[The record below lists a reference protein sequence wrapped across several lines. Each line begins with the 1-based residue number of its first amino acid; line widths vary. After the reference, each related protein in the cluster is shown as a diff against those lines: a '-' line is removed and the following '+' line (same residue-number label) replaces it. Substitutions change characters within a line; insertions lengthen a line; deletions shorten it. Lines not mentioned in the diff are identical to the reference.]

1 MTPKNMRR
9 FLLLSLLAAVNA
21 AMADPPNLLQNR
33 YGPQP
38 YLERPELPPPG
49 STTTPARHEPPQLE
63 KRIWGLISVGKLNAA
78 QRAIAEAERDYPG
91 WRPSPP
97 MEQVIAEKRIWL
109 LIQAGKVTAARAAIA
124 DFERRFP
131 DWKSSASLRKAIA
144 AMRLNLDEVSLWH
157 LLGAGKMGALQAS
170 IQRMRTTH
178 PGWKPPAALITATHR
193 TQLDQ
198 RLTVLMKASEWQGV
212 IALATAHPHAFHWQR
227 PYRMT
232 DLAQAYAQTG
242 QAAHAAVL
250 YQGLLNRAAVP
261 KVMPLLREITV
272 LPAREAL
279 PLFARASRRF
289 PGLAQAI
296 AAVRLNYLLAAAARL
311 HNAGDDAGA
320 WQLLQPE
327 AARIRSA
334 HRVGAAA
341 LAGSILASLGQ
352 QRAAAEWWKDAAL
365 WSNKPGNW
373 LAYGQAALGAQDLD
387 AARTALG
394 KLPPGP
400 MRERFATQLTIAE
413 GQQAYAQGRYADAL
427 RAFDQAARS
436 GPLPSWIAP
445 VRAWTL
451 YHTHHYRQA
460 SSTFTTLYTAH
471 PNKGD
476 AVGLVLAD
484 YQTKNL
490 AHAWSVSRRVQGP
503 LGGLLP
509 QDYMS
514 EHASEINEIPW
525 RLLPNGVIAPPA
537 PRPSS
542 ITLGLGAM
550 ARGGS
555 GPGRL
560 REWMAPQLQ
569 AQWGLSYH
577 RALDLQLIRPLLHS
591 GDLRSTDLPASSG
604 TPASGQLTTRVST
617 TPGFLLGL
625 DNRDSYQH
633 WHIAAGLTPGGGP
646 IAPTV
651 QGYLQ
656 YQANGTGGGWQV
668 SLRRET
674 VRQSLISYVG
684 AQEKLQ
690 GPGGQYTV
698 PFAWGRVMRNQVGV
712 NVSTAGN
719 WSLDW
724 MLHLDDL
731 TGRNV
736 RSNRAAETYLGL
748 MHPILNE
755 PGWWVSTGP
764 SVYATTYAHNENFF
778 SPGYGGY
785 FSPQWLV
792 QPGLA
797 LSVGHTWSSGQL
809 SLNLGAGYQWLRQD
823 GGPWVGQPSQAA
835 SINQGLFGI
844 GLTPTPY
851 GGGVSR
857 GATGS
862 ASLTFSQRISGP
874 WYLEGG
880 TAELTSPSFNQAAAA
895 LGIRYVF
902 GKGHPDLSNAQSL
915 VNMGH

>member
-9 FLLLSLLAAVNA
+9 FLLVSFIAVVNH
-21 AMADPPNLLQNR
+21 AMADPHNLLKNR

-38 YLERPELPPPG
+38 LLERPELPPPG
-49 STTTPARHEPPQLE
+49 STTTPTRPGPPQLE
-63 KRIWGLISVGKLNAA
+63 KRIWGLISAGKLAAA
-78 QRAIAEAERDYPG
+78 QSAIAEAERNYPG
-91 WRPSPP
+91 WHPSPA

-109 LIQAGKVTAARAAIA
+109 LIQAGKLTAARGAIA

-144 AMRLNLDEVSLWH
+144 AMRLNLHEASLWH
-157 LLGAGKMGALQAS
+157 LLGAGKTDALRAS
-170 IQRMRTTH
+170 IQRMRKTY
-178 PGWKPPAALITATHR
+178 PGWKPPAALITAMHR

-198 RLTVLMKASEWQGV
+198 RLTILMKAREWQGV
-212 IALATAHPHAFHWQR
+212 LALAAAHPGAFHWQR
-227 PYRMT
+227 PYRMA

-250 YQGLLNRAAVP
+250 YQGLLDRAAAP
-261 KVMPLLREITV
+261 KVIPLLREITL

-289 PGLAQAI
+289 PSLARAI

-311 HNAGDDAGA
+311 HNAGADADA

-327 AARIRSA
+327 AARIRGSRRA
-334 HRVGAAA
+334 GAAA
-341 LAGSILASLGQ
+341 LAGSILVSLGQ
-352 QRAAAEWWKDAAL
+352 QRAAAEWLKDAAL
-365 WSNKPGNW
+365 WSDKPGDW
-373 LAYGQAALGAQDLD
+373 LAYGQAALGAHDLA
-387 AARTALG
+387 AARTALN

-400 MRERFATQLTIAE
+400 MRERFAAQLTIAE

-427 RAFDQAARS
+427 RIFDQAARS

-460 SSTFTTLYTAH
+460 ASAFTTLYTAH

-514 EHASEINEIPW
+514 KHVSQINEIPW

-537 PRPSS
+537 PRSSS
-542 ITLGLGAM
+542 ITLGFGAM

-560 REWMAPQLQ
+560 RELMAPQMQ
-569 AQWGLSYH
+569 AQWGLSH
-577 RALDLQLIRPLLHS
+577 RRALDLQIIRPLLHS
-591 GDLRSTDLPASSG
+591 GDLRPTDLPASSG
-604 TPASGQLTTRVST
+604 APASGQLTSGVSA
-617 TPGFLLGL
+617 TPGFLVGL
-625 DNRDSYQH
+625 DDRDPHRH
-633 WHIAAGLTPGGGP
+633 WNIAAGLTPGGGP
-646 IAPTV
+646 VAPTL
-651 QGYLQ
+651 QGYAQ

-668 SLRRET
+668 SVRRET

-690 GPGGQYTV
+690 GPGGRYTV
-698 PFAWGRVMRNQVGV
+698 PFAWGRVMRNQVGI
-712 NVSTAGN
+712 NVHTAGSL
-719 WSLDW
+719 SLDW

-736 RSNRAAETYLGL
+736 RSNRGAETYLGL

-764 SVYATTYAHNENFF
+764 SV
-778 SPGYGGY
+778 
-785 FSPQWLV
+785 
-792 QPGLA
+792 
-797 LSVGHTWSSGQL
+797 
-809 SLNLGAGYQWLRQD
+809 
-823 GGPWVGQPSQAA
+823 
-835 SINQGLFGI
+835 
-844 GLTPTPY
+844 
-851 GGGVSR
+851 
-857 GATGS
+857 
-862 ASLTFSQRISGP
+862 
-874 WYLEGG
+874 
-880 TAELTSPSFNQAAAA
+880 
-895 LGIRYVF
+895 
-902 GKGHPDLSNAQSL
+902 
-915 VNMGH
+915 